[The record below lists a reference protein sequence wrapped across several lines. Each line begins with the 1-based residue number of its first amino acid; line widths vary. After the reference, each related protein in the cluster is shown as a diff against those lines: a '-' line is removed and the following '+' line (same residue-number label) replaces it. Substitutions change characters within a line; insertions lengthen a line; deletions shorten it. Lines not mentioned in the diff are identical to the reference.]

1 MVSRK
6 KNIARYIMIFA
17 LVFGSA
23 TLSAKAMTNVDTVP
37 LSALSREAVVNVREE
52 SNQFYRASGSFDMKI
67 SSGSIVASKDNQF
80 PLETGEIVT
89 IDAIYSPKTASVD
102 FGVIAPDGYFYYI
115 QVKNGSI
122 NKAIEVDERGYYTLA
137 IRNNSSHEIT
147 VKGFVYY

>member
-1 MVSRK
+1 
-6 KNIARYIMIFA
+6 
-17 LVFGSA
+17 
-23 TLSAKAMTNVDTVP
+23 
-37 LSALSREAVVNVREE
+37 
-52 SNQFYRASGSFDMKI
+52 MKI
-67 SSGSIVASKDNQF
+67 SSGSIVASKDSQF
-80 PLETGEIVT
+80 PLEAGEIVT

>member
-23 TLSAKAMTNVDTVP
+23 TLSAKAVTNVDAVP

-67 SSGSIVASKDNQF
+67 SSG
-80 PLETGEIVT
+80 T
-89 IDAIYSPKTASVD
+89 
-102 FGVIAPDGYFYYI
+102 
-115 QVKNGSI
+115 
-122 NKAIEVDERGYYTLA
+122 
-137 IRNNSSHEIT
+137 
-147 VKGFVYY
+147 